1 MLNGAEL
8 YRALEQDYPLFNSNN
23 MGSGPICFETF
34 PQAVACALAGEIV
47 PARKKSIGRRELLR
61 NAGIDTSDL
70 TNIDTVDA
78 ALCALTA
85 RYFLKCNVNTYGD
98 DVEGFIVVQ
107 AIIEG
112 QVRRTEDI
120 VD

>member
-1 MLNGAEL
+1 M
-8 YRALEQDYPLFNSNN
+8 
-23 MGSGPICFETF
+23 
-34 PQAVACALAGEIV
+34 
-47 PARKKSIGRRELLR
+47 PARKKSVRRRELLR

-85 RYFLKCNVNTYGD
+85 RYFLSGNVKTYGD
-98 DVEGFIVVQ
+98 DGEEFFVIP

-112 QVRRTEDI
+112 QL
-120 VD
+120 